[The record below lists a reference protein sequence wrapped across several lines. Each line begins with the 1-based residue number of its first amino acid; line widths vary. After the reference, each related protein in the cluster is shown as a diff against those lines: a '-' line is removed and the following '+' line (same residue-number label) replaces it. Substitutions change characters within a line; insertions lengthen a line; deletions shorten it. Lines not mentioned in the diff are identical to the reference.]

1 MTAHLLTKDQEKSI
15 ENKNT
20 LRKKIPC
27 NQCEKTFVNSGDL
40 NNHIKTSHFKN
51 DHESNEANNLQIN
64 AKMFPCDQYQVKF
77 LNPDNLN
84 NHKRTHHLKNQ
95 DTVYFN
101 EAFTENKSQE
111 IPILFCDL
119 CNYRTRSNTTLKRNY
134 ELNHNCDKCD
144 KTFTSKRGLNIHRS
158 KCKKHKPSIS
168 SFSRKNCQ
176 TDQKID
182 PSVSSQTNPVKAG
195 IKNHLGGNFI

>member
-1 MTAHLLTKDQEKSI
+1 MFPYDQGNNSFSNDNDLNKHIIAHHILLTKIEAFKCDKCNVICETNFELQNNIMTAHLLIKDQEKSI

-40 NNHIKTSHFKN
+40 DNHIKTSHFKN
-51 DHESNEANNLQIN
+51 DHESNEANILHIN
-64 AKMFPCDQYQVKF
+64 AKMFPCDQCQVKF
-77 LNPDNLN
+77 SNPDNLN

-119 CNYRTRSNTTLKRNY
+119 CNYRTRSNTTLKRHY

-144 KTFTSKRGLNIHRS
+144 KTFTSNR
-158 KCKKHKPSIS
+158 
-168 SFSRKNCQ
+168 
-176 TDQKID
+176 
-182 PSVSSQTNPVKAG
+182 
-195 IKNHLGGNFI
+195 